1 MVEIFILLLGSIVG
15 VVLGL
20 TGAGG
25 SVIAVPL
32 LMLGL
37 GWTLPQ
43 AVPVALLAV
52 ALSALSGMFTV
63 TRRNLVCYRA
73 AILMAALGLASAP
86 AGIWLAQWLPH
97 MWLLILFAIVLVAVA
112 IRMYLQATYSPADS
126 SIVRAAIDWQDS
138 NPVCRFHPDTG
149 KLAWSSPCAVVLAL
163 GGAVTGLM
171 SGLIGVGGG
180 FIIVPAL
187 RHLTQL
193 SMHAAVGTSLM
204 VIALISTAGFAGAM
218 LQGIPVAWSVAV
230 PFVGGAI
237 LGMAGGRSLAP
248 FLAGPLLQKAFA
260 LLMILASAGLVGGL
274 FH

>member
-15 VVLGL
+15 AVLGL
-20 TGAGG
+20 TSAGG

-52 ALSALSGMFTV
+52 AVSALSGVFTA
-63 TRRNLVCYRA
+63 TKRNLVCYRA
-73 AILMAALGLASAP
+73 AILMAALGLVSAP

-97 MWLLILFAIVLVAVA
+97 MWLQLLFALVLVAVA

-126 SIVRAAIDWQDS
+126 SVVRASIDWQDS
-138 NPVCRFHPDTG
+138 SPVCRFNPDTG

-204 VIALISTAGFAGAM
+204 IISLISTAGFAGAV
-218 LQGIPVAWSVAV
+218 LQDIPVAWSVAL

-237 LGMAGGRSLAP
+237 IGMAAGRSLAP
-248 FLAGPLLQKAFA
+248 FVAGPLLQKGFA
-260 LLMILASAGLVGGL
+260 LLMILVSAALIAGL
-274 FH
+274 FQ